1 MDKLIPTWNEKY
13 SIHDTMIDI
22 QHQKLF
28 ELAGK
33 VEYLIDKPVYKDEI
47 KNLLAEFFNYMKDHF
62 YEEERYMEL
71 IKYPDIET
79 HKKIHKHI
87 IQSMIELIKNIK
99 SANDLKEKLYLAV
112 KKWLLEHIL
121 YEDMKVEQY
130 RRSSL
135 ASEDD
140 GEVSFEEVKE
150 EKDDEN
156 AVYLY
161 TCECVGQMHDVP
173 FGIHQKIQLKGVK
186 FKCKK
191 CKEAIQFYKKYSENF

>member
-1 MDKLIPTWNEKY
+1 MLPKWDKTFSVHNAK
-13 SIHDTMIDI
+13 IDE
-22 QHQKLF
+22 QYKKLF

-99 SANDLKEKLYLAV
+99 STNDLKEKLYLAV

-140 GEVSFEEVKE
+140 KEVSFEEEGDE
-150 EKDDEN
+150 ELEN

-161 TCECVGQMHDVP
+161 ICKCSGAIHDVP
-173 FGIHQKIQLKGVK
+173 FGIHEKIKLQGKK

-191 CKEAIQFYKKYSENF
+191 CREALEFYKVYSEGF

>member
-1 MDKLIPTWNEKY
+1 MLPKWDKTFSVHNAK
-13 SIHDTMIDI
+13 IDE
-22 QHQKLF
+22 QHKKLF

-99 SANDLKEKLYLAV
+99 STNDLKEKLYLAV

-140 GEVSFEEVKE
+140 KEVSFEEEGDE
-150 EKDDEN
+150 ELEN

-161 TCECVGQMHDVP
+161 ICKCSGAIHDVP
-173 FGIHQKIQLKGVK
+173 FVIHEKIKLQGKK

-191 CKEAIQFYKKYSENF
+191 CREALEFYKVYSEGF

>member
-112 KKWLLEHIL
+112 KKWLLEYIL

-140 GEVSFEEVKE
+140 KEVSFEEEGDE
-150 EKDDEN
+150 ELEN

-161 TCECVGQMHDVP
+161 ICKCSGAIHDVP
-173 FGIHQKIQLKGVK
+173 FGIHEKIKLQGKK

-191 CKEAIQFYKKYSENF
+191 CREALEFYKVYSEGF